1 MYPSFRYVRLLSSKP
16 PRSLPLHPVDFVS
29 ITDLGGLRG
38 ELLTKPRTIHNS
50 AASEPV
56 CRWLARQ
63 MVDAAILEFLR

>member
-29 ITDLGGLRG
+29 KTDLGGLRG

-50 AASEPV
+50 AASGTAG
-56 CRWLARQ
+56 RWLARQ